1 MSFWFHAEI
10 SSAGKL
16 PPSENATGSAEHFEF
31 SGRFARVRSGLP
43 LLPLGQRGCV
53 AGYLFRREA
62 PCGRVFELDANA
74 IDRALRTRGASL
86 LADYWGGYVAIVE
99 CGDGSVDVIRDP
111 SGLLPCYIRRGESW
125 TSLASDMPE
134 LVSPGTAKV
143 DFNTIARMFASIDA
157 LGRRTA
163 IEGVEELLPGERF
176 NRAASGSSMNM
187 AWSPWNYIP
196 RRYRGSFAEHV
207 GALRETV
214 KQSVGA
220 WATCF
225 DSILLGVSGGVD
237 SSIVAAAAMPRTP
250 GLRLLTLVEPGT
262 EGDERRYAELL
273 AAELGPALSSPCF
286 DLGTV
291 DVTRPTLPHF
301 PVPLALPIFQAVEAI
316 HRAEHRSKPVDAFFT
331 GNGGDNIFCN
341 IHSAAPLVDRLVAQ
355 GARAGAWRTAR
366 DLADLTGSSF
376 AEVALHGW
384 RRFNNRH
391 RQHRIRFDLS
401 GLTPRAAAAAIEE
414 SDRHP
419 WLNAPLGALP
429 GQKAYVAMQARGQ
442 KSVELYPR
450 RTHAP
455 QIAPLMSQPT
465 LELCLGI
472 PTWNAVHGGRDRA
485 VARAAFAADLPPLI
499 VDRRTKGSPQ
509 GFLRRIFEAQLPA
522 ALELLSG
529 GRLVEAGI
537 VDPAFLGRAVHQAWR
552 SDGRDHRILAF
563 AAAET
568 WVRWWESGAQSDTA
582 IAEMP
587 API

>member
-1 MSFWFHAEI
+1 
-10 SSAGKL
+10 L
-16 PPSENATGSAEHFEF
+16 
-31 SGRFARVRSGLP
+31 
-43 LLPLGQRGCV
+43 

-62 PCGRVFELDANA
+62 PCGRVFEFDADA
-74 IDRALRTRGASL
+74 IDAAVRTRGASL
-86 LADYWGGYVAIVE
+86 LADYWGGYVAIIE
-99 CGDGSVDVIRDP
+99 CGDGSIDVIRDP
-111 SGLLPCYIRRGESW
+111 SGMLPCYVRHGENS
-125 TSLASDMPE
+125 TRVASDMTE
-134 LVSPGTAKV
+134 LVPPGAAKL
-143 DFNTIARMFASIDA
+143 DFDTIARMFASIDA

-163 IEGVEELLPGERF
+163 IAGVEELLPGERL
-176 NRAASGSSMNM
+176 NVAASGSSVTV
-187 AWSPWNYIP
+187 AWSPWNYMQ
-196 RRYRGSFAEHV
+196 RRCRASFAEHA
-207 GALRETV
+207 GALRGAV

-220 WATCF
+220 WTTCF

-237 SSIVAAAAMPRTP
+237 SSIVAAAAIPRTP

-262 EGDERRYAELL
+262 EGDERRYAEAL
-273 AAELGPALSSPCF
+273 AATLGPTLSAPCF

-301 PVPLALPIFQAVEAI
+301 PVPLALPIFQAVSNI
-316 HRAEHRSKPVDAFFT
+316 HRAEDRSKPVDAYFT

-341 IHSAAPLVDRLVAQ
+341 IHSAAPLIDRLLTH

-376 AEVALHGW
+376 AEVVRHGW
-384 RRFNNRH
+384 HRFRNRH
-391 RQHRIRFDLS
+391 APHRIRFDLT

-414 SDRHP
+414 GDRHP
-419 WLNAPLGALP
+419 WLDAPPSALP

-450 RTHAP
+450 RTNAP
-455 QIAPLMSQPT
+455 QIAPLMSQPI

-472 PTWNAVHGGRDRA
+472 PTWHAVHGGRDRA
-485 VARAAFAADLPPLI
+485 VARAAIAADLPPLI

-522 ALELLSG
+522 ALELLAG
-529 GRLVEAGI
+529 GRLVEAGV
-537 VDPAFLGRAVHQAWR
+537 VDPAFIGRTAAEAWR

-568 WVRWWESGAQSDTA
+568 WVRWWESGARSDV
-582 IAEMP
+582 AEP
-587 API
+587 GTSAPI